1 MPWRNPPPPLRWRF
15 LDNATAHAVES
26 SPKRPGEEGLLR
38 SWQRVGAERHD
49 MYMYSLL
56 PEDLPAAR
64 P

>member
-1 MPWRNPPPPLRWRF
+1 V
-15 LDNATAHAVES
+15 DS